1 MTDTI
6 GVEVAYALPDKQ
18 QIVRL
23 DVPEGTTALQAVK
36 QSRLDNVFDDLEFS
50 DDLKLGVW
58 GKSVPGDRVLVSG
71 ERVEIYRPL
80 LADPKEVRK
89 ARAARAK
96 AARTK
101 GDQSSEVTSSES
113 DSSD

>member
-6 GVEVAYALPDKQ
+6 DVEVAYALPEKQ

-36 QSRLDNVFDDLEFS
+36 QSRLDSVFDDLEFS

-101 GDQSSEVTSSES
+101 GDQSSEATASES

>member
-6 GVEVAYALPDKQ
+6 DVEVAYALPDKQ

-23 DVPEGTTALQAVK
+23 NVPEGTTALQAVK
-36 QSRLDNVFDDLEFS
+36 QSQLDNVFDDLEFS

-58 GKSVPGDRVLVSG
+58 GKSVSCDRVLVSG

-80 LADPKEVRK
+80 LADPREARK
-89 ARAARAK
+89 ARAARAR

-101 GDQSSEVTSSES
+101 SHQFSDSASSE
-113 DSSD
+113 

>member
-6 GVEVAYALPDKQ
+6 AVEVAYALPDKQ

-23 DVPEGTTALQAVK
+23 NVPEGTTALQAVK
-36 QSRLDNVFDDLEFS
+36 QSQLDNVFDDLEFS

-58 GKSVPGDRVLVSG
+58 GKSVSCDRVLVSG

-80 LADPKEVRK
+80 LADPKEARK
-89 ARAARAK
+89 ARAARARAK
-96 AARTK
+96 RTK
-101 GDQSSEVTSSES
+101 SHQFSDPASSE
-113 DSSD
+113 

>member
-6 GVEVAYALPDKQ
+6 DVEVAYALPDRQ

-36 QSRLDNVFDDLEFS
+36 QSQLDSVFDDLEFS

-58 GKSVPGDRVLVSG
+58 GKSVSGDRVLVRG

-96 AARTK
+96 VARRE
-101 GDQSSEVTSSES
+101 GGQSSDATSSKS
-113 DSSD
+113 DSLD

>member
-6 GVEVAYALPDKQ
+6 AVEVAYALPDKQ

-23 DVPEGTTALQAVK
+23 NVPEGTTALQAVK
-36 QSRLDNVFDDLEFS
+36 QSQLDKVFDDLEFS

-58 GKSVPGDRVLVSG
+58 GKSVSCDRVLVSG

-80 LADPKEVRK
+80 LADPKEARK
-89 ARAARAK
+89 ARAARARAK
-96 AARTK
+96 RTK
-101 GDQSSEVTSSES
+101 SHQFSDPASSE
-113 DSSD
+113 

>member
-6 GVEVAYALPDKQ
+6 DVEVVYALPDKQ

-23 DVPEGTTALQAVK
+23 NVPEGTTALQAVK
-36 QSRLDNVFDDLEFS
+36 QSQLDKVFDDLEFS

-58 GKSVPGDRVLVSG
+58 GKSVSCDRVLVSG

-80 LADPKEVRK
+80 LADPKEARK
-89 ARAARAK
+89 ARAARAR

-101 GDQSSEVTSSES
+101 SHQFSDSASSE
-113 DSSD
+113 

>member
-6 GVEVAYALPDKQ
+6 DVEVAYALPDKQ

-23 DVPEGTTALQAVK
+23 NVPEGTTALQAVK
-36 QSRLDNVFDDLEFS
+36 QSQLDNVFDDLEFS

-58 GKSVPGDRVLVSG
+58 GKSVSCDRVLVSG

-80 LADPKEVRK
+80 LADPKEARK
-89 ARAARAK
+89 ARAARARAK
-96 AARTK
+96 RTK
-101 GDQSSEVTSSES
+101 SHQFSDPASSE
-113 DSSD
+113 

>member
-6 GVEVAYALPDKQ
+6 DVEVAYALPDKQ

-23 DVPEGTTALQAVK
+23 NVPEGTTALQAVK
-36 QSRLDNVFDDLEFS
+36 QSQLDNVFDDLEFS

-58 GKSVPGDRVLVSG
+58 GKSVSCDRVLVSG

-80 LADPKEVRK
+80 LADPKEARK
-89 ARAARAK
+89 ARAARARAK
-96 AARTK
+96 RMKSHQFSDPA
-101 GDQSSEVTSSES
+101 SSE
-113 DSSD
+113 

>member
-6 GVEVAYALPDKQ
+6 GVEVAYALPEKQ

-36 QSRLDNVFDDLEFS
+36 QSRLDSVFDDLEFS

-96 AARTK
+96 AARTG
-101 GDQSSEVTSSES
+101 GDQSSEATASES